1 MFNINIL
8 RVLISIMMVLK
19 EITIWIIR
27 IIVMLFTIINTLDL
41 ISFIKQPSEYFI
53 GTESMIYNG
62 GIKYISP
69 LLYIISDTISIILC
83 TCVFVYIRKYYSF
96 IFIFFLIAIEI
107 IFSKYGVSRLLYM

>member
-1 MFNINIL
+1 
-8 RVLISIMMVLK
+8 MMVLK